1 MIWWVASEEIRSSHC
16 LKLQNELNS
25 HGIKGTKVLFDL
37 LLFSRVG
44 RRFTWKD
51 TAEVWIAL
59 INKSTTVYRRMS
71 RVIPYDFQNCFK
83 NPAAIHGHTFLKFKI
98 IQAEHNFSEPWSCTC
113 MRMKYFAAHTCIDP
127 YQKNPYQQSQILKL
141 ERYSL
146 ESFLILNWL
155 FSSFSYAMWDRYFSQ
170 LMPKDVCWRLD
181 PCTSLRAS
189 Q

>member
-1 MIWWVASEEIRSSHC
+1 MFGLFYNGLAVPELSPTTLKSMIWWVASEEIRSSHC

-25 HGIKGTKVLFDL
+25 HGIKGTKVLLDL

-59 INKSTTVYRRMS
+59 INKSTTVYWRMS

-98 IQAEHNFSEPWSCTC
+98 IQAEHNFSQPWSRTC
-113 MRMKYFAAHTCIDP
+113 MRMKYFAVHTCIDP
-127 YQKNPYQQSQILKL
+127 YQKNPYQQSQILKPVL
-141 ERYSL
+141 KNE
-146 ESFLILNWL
+146 
-155 FSSFSYAMWDRYFSQ
+155 
-170 LMPKDVCWRLD
+170 
-181 PCTSLRAS
+181 
-189 Q
+189 